1 MFHIFAET
9 ILNKRKV
16 MEKTERKQLKKRLRH
31 GEMKQI
37 CDLTG
42 FSYTSVY
49 EFFEGRNDHE
59 EIGIAAAGIIEVR
72 IKKLRDSIQNLQK

>member
-1 MFHIFAET
+1 
-9 ILNKRKV
+9 

-49 EFFEGRNDHE
+49 DYFEGRNDHE
-59 EIGIAAAGIIEVR
+59 EIQIAAQGVIDAR
-72 IKKLRDSIQNLQK
+72 IKKLRESIQNLNM